1 MKKQLLLIGLLLAS
15 VGILAYAA
23 SKSQEK
29 KPMTKKIVQTAGRD
43 QLGNFAPEFAHYN
56 DDVLFGE
63 NWNNT
68 DLDLK
73 TRSLITVIALM
84 SQGMTD
90 SSLTYHLQN
99 AKNNGVSKEEM
110 AAAITHTAFYAG
122 WPKAWATFR
131 LAKEVW
137 TDKTPA
143 LTDKEKYQKTIFFPI
158 GKPNDAFAK
167 YFVGQSYLAPIS
179 TEQVTFFNVTFEPG
193 CRNNWHI
200 HHATKG
206 GGQMLVAVGGRGY
219 YQEWGK
225 APVEMNPGDVIHI
238 PANTKHWH
246 GAAPD
251 SWFSH
256 LAFEIEGENTSN
268 EWLEAVSDEEYS
280 KLK

>member
-43 QLGNFAPEFAHYN
+43 QLGTFAPEFAHYN

-225 APVEMNPGDVIHI
+225 APVEMNPGNVIHI